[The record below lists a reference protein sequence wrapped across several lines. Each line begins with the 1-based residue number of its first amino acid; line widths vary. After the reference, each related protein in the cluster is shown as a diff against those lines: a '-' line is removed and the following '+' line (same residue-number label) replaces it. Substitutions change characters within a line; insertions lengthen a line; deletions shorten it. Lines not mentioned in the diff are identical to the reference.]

1 MVLNRIYIVLLFPLV
16 FSCSSNNSS
25 PYLDKGDGGS
35 GKQEVIGK
43 ELYESN
49 CASCHGPDGK
59 LGMSGA
65 KDLSI
70 STMSELEVIEI
81 IEKGKKGMPSMK
93 GALGSEQNVR
103 DVAQYVL
110 TLRK

>member
-1 MVLNRIYIVLLFPLV
+1 MVLIRIYIFLVLPVV

-25 PYLDKGDGGS
+25 PYLDNGDSS
-35 GKQEVIGK
+35 GEQEVIGK

-70 STMSELEVIEI
+70 STMSEQEVIEI
-81 IEKGKKGMPSMK
+81 IENGKKGMPSMK